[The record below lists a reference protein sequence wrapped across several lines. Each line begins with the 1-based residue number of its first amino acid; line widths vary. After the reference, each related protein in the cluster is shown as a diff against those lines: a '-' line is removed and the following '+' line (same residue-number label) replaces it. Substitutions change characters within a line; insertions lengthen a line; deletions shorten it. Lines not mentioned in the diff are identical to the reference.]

1 MPARAYLDHAAT
13 TPVRPEAAQA
23 MAAAADRFGNPS
35 GQHAAARAAKTALE
49 EARERLGE
57 LLGAAPGEVVFTSG
71 GTEADNL
78 ALKGA
83 AWAARDAGRGD
94 GVVVSAIEH
103 KAVQAS
109 AQRLERE
116 GARVTTVGATSG
128 GLVDVDALAPALDE
142 RTAVVSIMTVN
153 NEVGTIQP
161 VSEIAAVVR
170 ERAPQAVFHTDA
182 VQAAPW
188 IDVSVAAGAADLV
201 AISAHKFGG
210 PKGTGALIVRNG
222 VELVPLFDGGGHE
235 RGRRAGTND
244 VVSAVGMA
252 AALDATVASRVA
264 ESERISALRDR
275 LRADLLEI
283 PGAWE
288 NGDPDHKV
296 AGNLHLGFSGID
308 AETLLVALDRAGVD
322 AAAGSSCSSGATE
335 PSPVLSAMGLS
346 AAASRASIRLSLGW
360 STTDADIDLALS
372 VIPAAVERLTPERVR

>member
-103 KAVQAS
+103 KAVLAS

-128 GLVDVDALAPALDE
+128 GLVAVDALAAALDE
-142 RTAVVSIMTVN
+142 RTAVVSIMTLN

-161 VSEIAAVVR
+161 VSEVAAVVR

-275 LRADLLEI
+275 LRAGLLEI

-296 AGNLHLGFSGID
+296 AGNLHLGLPGID